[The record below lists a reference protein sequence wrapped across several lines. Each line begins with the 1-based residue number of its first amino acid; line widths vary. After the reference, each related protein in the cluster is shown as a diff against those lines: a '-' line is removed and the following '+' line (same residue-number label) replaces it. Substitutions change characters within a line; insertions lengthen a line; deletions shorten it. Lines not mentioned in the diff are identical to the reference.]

1 MPASPGWK
9 QEESVEI
16 ALTVNGAPRE
26 AEVEPRALL
35 VDLLRDNLGLTG
47 TKIGCETGECG
58 ACTVH
63 LNGVS
68 VKSCLALAVQADGA
82 DVTTIEGLAPPGRST
97 LHPIQEAFWHE
108 FAVQN
113 GFSTP
118 GIVMSVADLLKRN
131 PTPTVAEIRAWLDGT
146 LTRISGYENIV
157 RAVGVA
163 AATMNGKRSAAP
175 LAGRTARAHVA
186 SAAGSPPATNGSSPA
201 PAAPA
206 PEGIGASALTKEGP
220 GLLRGEAEFIGDI
233 TLPGTLHAAILF
245 SDHAH
250 ALIKRIDT
258 SKAAAMPGVARVF
271 TADDI
276 PGLMP
281 LPVVWVPKDV
291 ESHFPPHPSGIV
303 PGGQSVLAKDRVR
316 YVGDQLAVVVAETR
330 QKAFD
335 ALDAIKVEYQVLPVV
350 VDAEAAL
357 KSGAPQLH
365 DSVPNNLMVHSTT
378 GNREA
383 AEKAIAAAE
392 VVVKQRFVIQRMM
405 ANTVETRGSLASFD
419 SATGQYT
426 LWTNVQPTYPVRL
439 LTSLYVL
446 GIPYSKLRV
455 IVPHSGGSQGSKGYL
470 YADAP
475 LMLHLA
481 MLLGRPVKWI
491 DTRAGL
497 ARSTAQGRDQ
507 VQDVTL
513 AGTRDGKITALS
525 CTAYSNAGAYP
536 VINAPGSP
544 TVLIGRSITGQYA
557 IENPFYEVSVAYTN
571 TVPVGP
577 LRGSGRAEA
586 NHLVERMVDIYAD
599 QIGMDPAEVRRRN
612 QVQPDQFPYDN
623 HLGWT
628 YDSGEYPTALDKALS
643 RVDYTNLAARR
654 EAAKARGKRLGVGIG
669 SYVAIA
675 GVGPSAQM
683 GAAGLVSGT
692 WGSAIIRVQPSGEVT
707 ITTGAQPHGQSQETT
722 FAQIA
727 AQELGVPLAMV
738 SVSHSDTNG
747 ALYFGQAS
755 YGSRSLSV
763 EGSAVHK
770 AAQAIK
776 DKAIRMV
783 SHLFKAPPEY
793 LVFENGGVHVAGK
806 PEQGMT
812 LQQIAFVLFL
822 GWDMPEGM
830 DPGLEASAYF
840 DPPNFNYPFGT
851 HVAVVEIDEQTGHV
865 ELVRYVAVDDFGV
878 VVNPGVV
885 DGQTHGNI
893 ALGVGQALLEEVKYD
908 RDGRILTDSYGTYPI
923 PRASTLPT
931 LETERTVTPT
941 NVNPIGAKGAGDV
954 SNPAVAPAIVNAI
967 VDALSD
973 LGVRDIDMPATPER
987 VWRAMN
993 AARGGK

>member
-1 MPASPGWK
+1 MD
-9 QEESVEI
+9 I
-16 ALTVNGAPRE
+16 ALTVNGVARE
-26 AEVEPRALL
+26 AEMEPRALL

-63 LNGVS
+63 LNAVS
-68 VKSCLALAVQADGA
+68 VKSCLMLAVQAQGA
-82 DVTTIEGLAPPGRST
+82 DVTTIEGLAPRAGNG
-97 LHPIQEAFWHE
+97 LHPIQEAFWQE
-108 FAVQN
+108 FALQN

-131 PTPTVAEIRAWLDGT
+131 PNPTEAEIRSWLDGT

-157 RAVGVA
+157 RAVGTA
-163 AATMNGKRSAAP
+163 AAKLSGNATPSALSAAR
-175 LAGRTARAHVA
+175 AGGAVPAADPSSAAAEARAL
-186 SAAGSPPATNGSSPA
+186 
-201 PAAPA
+201 
-206 PEGIGASALTKEGP
+206 EGIGAAALTKEGP
-220 GLLRGEAEFIGDI
+220 SLLRGEAQFIGDI
-233 TLPGTLHAAILF
+233 TPPGTLHAAILF

-250 ALIKRIDT
+250 AVIKGIET
-258 SKAAAMPGVARVF
+258 AKAAAMPGVVRVI
-271 TADDI
+271 TAADI

-281 LPVVWVPKDV
+281 IPVVWVPKDV
-291 ESHFPPHPSGIV
+291 ESHFPPHPSGMV
-303 PGGQSVLAKDRVR
+303 PGGPSLLAKDRVR

-330 QKAFD
+330 QQAFD
-335 ALDAIKVEYQVLPVV
+335 ALDAIRVQYEPLPVV

-357 KSGAPQLH
+357 KEGAPQLH
-365 DSVPNNLMVHSTT
+365 DAAPNNLMVHWTT
-378 GNREA
+378 GDKAA
-383 AEKAIAAAE
+383 AEKAVAGAE
-392 VVVKQRFVIQRMM
+392 VVVRHRFINQRMM
-405 ANTVETRGSLASFD
+405 ANTVETRGSLARYD
-419 SATGQYT
+419 AATGDYT

-439 LTSLYVL
+439 LISLYVL
-446 GIPYSKLRV
+446 GIPYTKLRV

-475 LMLHLA
+475 LMLHLSKV
-481 MLLGRPVKWI
+481 LGRPVKWI

-497 ARSTAQGRDQ
+497 ARSTVQGRDQ
-507 VQDVTL
+507 TQDVTL

-525 CTAYSNAGAYP
+525 CTAYSNVGAYP
-536 VINAPGSP
+536 VINAPGQP

-557 IENPFYEVSVAYTN
+557 IDHPYYEVYVAYTN

-586 NHLVERMVDIYAD
+586 TYLIERIIDLYAAE
-599 QIGMDPAEVRRRN
+599 IGMDPADVRRRN
-612 QVQPDQFPYDN
+612 QVQPGQFPYEN

-628 YDSGEYPTALDKALS
+628 YDSGDYPTALEKALARS
-643 RVDYTNLAARR
+643 DYANMAARR
-654 EAAKARGKRLGVGIG
+654 VEARARGKRLGVGIG
-669 SYVAIA
+669 SYVAVA

-692 WGSAIIRVQPSGEVT
+692 WGSAIVRVQPSGEVT

-727 AQELGVPLAMV
+727 ANELGVPLAMI
-738 SVSHSDTNG
+738 SVAHSDTNG

-763 EGSAVHK
+763 EGSAVYK
-770 AAQAIK
+770 AAQGIR

-783 SHLFKAPPEY
+783 SHLFKAPAEY
-793 LVFENGGVHVAGK
+793 LVYENGGVHVAGN
-806 PEQGMT
+806 PQQGMT
-812 LQQIAFVLFL
+812 LQQIAFVLWL
-822 GWDMPEGM
+822 GWDLPEGM

-840 DPPNFNYPFGT
+840 DPSNFNYPFGT
-851 HVAVVEIDEQTGHV
+851 HVAVVEIDEGTGHV
-865 ELVRYVAVDDFGV
+865 ALVRYVAVDDFGV
-878 VVNPGVV
+878 VVNPKVV
-885 DGQTHGNI
+885 EGQTHGNI
-893 ALGVGQALLEEVKYD
+893 ALGVGQALLEEVVYD
-908 RDGRILTDSYGTYPI
+908 VDGRILTDSYATYPI

-941 NVNPIGAKGAGDV
+941 TVNPMGAKGAGDV

-973 LGVRDIDMPATPER
+973 LGIRHVDTPATPER
-987 VWRAMN
+987 VWRAMST
-993 AARGGK
+993 AAGGQ